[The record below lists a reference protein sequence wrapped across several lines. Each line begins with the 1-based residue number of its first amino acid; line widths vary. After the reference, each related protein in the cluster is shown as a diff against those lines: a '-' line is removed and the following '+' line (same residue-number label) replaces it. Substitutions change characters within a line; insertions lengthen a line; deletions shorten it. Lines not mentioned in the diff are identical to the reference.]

1 MKKLNLLNQKF
12 GRLTV
17 ISQEQSKYGKTI
29 WKCVCDCGN
38 ITTVTS
44 TNLNCGRI
52 KSCGC
57 IRKEQITKR
66 NITHNQRRT
75 KLYEVWKTMKQR
87 CYNPKNSSY
96 QNYGQRGITICN
108 EWLNSFEAFYDWS
121 YDNGYCIENQDDEIH
136 KLTLDRINVNGNY
149 EPSNCRWV
157 DRKAQAN
164 NTRVTK
170 FVTINNEN
178 KSVCEWCRI
187 YNINRTTYQSRIN
200 RGLSPYE
207 ALTK

>member
-17 ISQEQSKYGKTI
+17 ISQEPSKGGKTI
-29 WKCVCDCGN
+29 WKCLCECGN

-44 TNLNCGRI
+44 TNLTCGKI
-52 KSCGC
+52 NSCGC

-66 NITHNQRRT
+66 NITHNQRHT
-75 KLYEVWKTMKQR
+75 KLYNVWKSMKQR
-87 CYNPKNSSY
+87 CYNPKNSY
-96 QNYGQRGITICN
+96 YHNYGKRGIGVCS
-108 EWLNSFEAFYDWS
+108 EWLNNFQSFYDWS
-121 YDNGYCIENQDDEIH
+121 YANGYSVENQNDEIH
-136 KLTLDRINVNGNY
+136 KLTLDRIDVNGNY

-157 DRKAQAN
+157 DRKTQASN
-164 NTRVTK
+164 MRTTK
-170 FVTINNEN
+170 LITINGQT
-178 KSVCEWCRI
+178 KSIAEWCRT
-187 YNINRTTYQSRIN
+187 YNVYRTTFNARLK